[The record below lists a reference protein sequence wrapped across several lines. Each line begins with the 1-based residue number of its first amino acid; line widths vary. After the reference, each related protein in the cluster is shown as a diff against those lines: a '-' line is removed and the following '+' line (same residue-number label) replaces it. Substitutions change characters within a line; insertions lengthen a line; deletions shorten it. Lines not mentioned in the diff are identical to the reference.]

1 MFTIKLYRHWQ
12 DHNQTLGNLVV
23 FDEKGLPVFSSACI
37 ERGWRN
43 NERNVS
49 CVPTGAYPIVH
60 EFSPRFGTKLWEL
73 KEVPNRSECKV
84 HPANNW
90 HQLNGCIA
98 LGIKLKDID
107 RDGYIDV
114 TSSKPTHQLFDTAMK
129 KATSARIIIKNT
141 F

>member
-12 DHNQTLGNLVV
+12 DRNQTFGNVVV
-23 FDEKGLPVFSSACI
+23 FDEDKKPVFSSACI

-43 NERNVS
+43 NERQVS
-49 CVPTGAYPIVH
+49 CVPTGQYPIVYEH
-60 EFSPRFGTKLWEL
+60 SPRFQRHLWEL
-73 KEVPNRSECKV
+73 KNVPNRSECKI

-90 HQLNGCIA
+90 YQLNGCIA

-114 TSSKPTHQLFDTAMK
+114 TSSRPTQDLFHTAMK
-129 KATSARIIIKNT
+129 KATSAIIIIKNT